1 MSSPV
6 YQQLLQVLRGY
17 LSASNAEGL
26 LQRTVREIDVHPD
39 ELSAFHVPPMIPAI
53 ERRAR
58 LYLDT
63 VRLARLVD
71 DISSLGADRP
81 SRRSRTLP
89 VLRETD
95 ISDARRTA
103 KAICESAG
111 ARSFIVHKVA
121 TIVSELARNIVSYT
135 PGGNIEIAI
144 HRDRPVRMT
153 IVAVDHGTGITA
165 LDDVLG
171 GRYKS
176 KTGMGRGILGV
187 QRLSDKFNIATGP
200 TGTKIEVEVRI

>member
-17 LSASNAEGL
+17 LSGSNAEGL

-89 VLRETD
+89 VQRETD

-103 KAICESAG
+103 KSICESAG

-153 IVAVDHGTGITA
+153 IVAVDHGKGISA

-187 QRLSDKFNIATGP
+187 QRLADKFNIVTGP

>member
-1 MSSPV
+1 MSPI

-26 LQRTVREIDVHPD
+26 LQRTVREVDVHPA
-39 ELSAFHVPPMIPAI
+39 ELSPFHIPPMIPHI

-63 VRLARLVD
+63 VRLARLVEE
-71 DISSLGADRP
+71 ISGLGADRP
-81 SRRSRTLP
+81 SRRSRTLS
-89 VLRETD
+89 VSREPD

-103 KAICESAG
+103 KAICEGAG

-135 PGGNIEIAI
+135 PGGTIEIAI

-153 IVAVDHGTGITA
+153 IVAVDHGGGITV
-165 LDDVLG
+165 LDDVLA

-187 QRLSDKFNIATGP
+187 QRLSDKFSIVTNQN
-200 TGTKIEVEVRI
+200 GTRVEVEVRI

>member
-1 MSSPV
+1 MSPV
-6 YQQLLQVLRGY
+6 YQQLLQVLRGF
-17 LSASNAEGL
+17 LSATNAEGL
-26 LQRTVREIDVHPD
+26 LLRTVREIDVHPD
-39 ELSAFHVPPMIPAI
+39 ELSAFHVPPMIPHI

-63 VRLARLVD
+63 VRLARLVEA
-71 DISSLGADRP
+71 IAALGADRP
-81 SRRSRTLP
+81 SRRSRMLP
-89 VLRETD
+89 VQREND

-103 KAICESAG
+103 KTICEGAG

-153 IVAVDHGTGITA
+153 IVAIDHGKGISA
-165 LDDVLG
+165 LDDVLA

-187 QRLSDKFNIATGP
+187 QRLSDKFNIVTGP
-200 TGTKIEVEVRI
+200 QGTKIEVEVRI